1 MVRFL
6 WILIPLAGI
15 ALAGF
20 AEWLKFKRHTASIG
34 KSTIELGAAIDA
46 LKQEIDELR
55 QERLRLVQ
63 RIQNLETIV
72 TSEAWE
78 TLGSDPDLSRA
89 KLPEVVS
96 SREDE
101 EDDSEKVE
109 RMAKR
114 LRG

>member
-1 MVRFL
+1 MGFM

-20 AEWLKFKRHTASIG
+20 SEWLKFKRQTASLDQSAALLTDEVEVLRG
-34 KSTIELGAAIDA
+34 ELA
-46 LKQEIDELR
+46 ELR
-55 QERLRLVQ
+55 EERVKLVQ

-78 TLGSDPDLSRA
+78 ALGSDPELARSKLLD
-89 KLPEVVS
+89 LPES
-96 SREDE
+96 QA
-101 EDDSEKVE
+101 DDQT
-109 RMAKR
+109 RADRIARR

>member
-1 MVRFL
+1 MIRFI

-34 KSTIELGAAIDA
+34 ESTVELGASIDS
-46 LKQEIDELR
+46 LKQEIEDLR
-55 QERLRLVQ
+55 EERLRLVH
-63 RIQNLETIV
+63 RIQNLETII

-78 TLGSDPDLSRA
+78 TLGSDPELSRA
-89 KLPEVVS
+89 KLPEPS
-96 SREDE
+96 SH
-101 EDDSEKVE
+101 EDDDRDKVE
-109 RMAKR
+109 RMARR

>member
-6 WILIPLAGI
+6 WILIPLAAI

-34 KSTIELGAAIDA
+34 ESTVELAADIEG
-46 LKQEIDELR
+46 LKEEIEELR
-55 QERLRLVQ
+55 QERLRLV
-63 RIQNLETIV
+63 RRVQNLETIV

-78 TLGSDPDLSRA
+78 TLGSDPELSRA
-89 KLPEVVS
+89 RLPEVS
-96 SREDE
+96 SHE